1 MGKRCLLNRDDPFG
15 VFHARNDFME
25 FVTGDLYSSLV
36 ADAGTSLTVNDA
48 AGGTVTLGTAATDN
62 NEAYVF
68 TTKEIFKI
76 VENKPAEFIARIQ
89 FAEANTDDAN
99 VGAGFMDAV
108 GANALVDNGAGPKA
122 SYSGAVIF
130 KVDGGTKWKCQ
141 TSNGAAQVTTE
152 SKHTAGGSGF
162 HTLRI
167 LVEPIDSVNAEV
179 SFWIDTAGGD
189 DWVQMRDANEKLIKH
204 TLALASLT
212 EMNAFAGVKAGGA
225 TAESLVIDLIDPAQ
239 KR

>member
-1 MGKRCLLNRDDPFG
+1 MPRQLLNREDEFRT
-15 VFHARNDFME
+15 FHARNDFHE
-25 FVTGDLYSSLV
+25 FVTGDLWTSLV

-48 AGGTVTLGTAATDN
+48 HGGRVTLATGATDN

-68 TTKEIFKI
+68 TTKELFKI
-76 VENKPAEFIARIQ
+76 ADGKPHEIIARLQ

-99 VGAGFMDAV
+99 VAMGFMDAV

-122 SYSGAVIF
+122 SYSGATIF

-141 TSNGAAQVTTE
+141 SSNGAAQVTTE

-167 LVEPIDSVNAEV
+167 TIEPIDSVNAEV

-189 DWVQMRDANEKLIKH
+189 NWSQMRDANDKPIKH

-212 EMNAFAGVKAGGA
+212 EMMAFAGVKAGGA
-225 TAESLVIDLIDPAQ
+225 TSESLVIDLIDPAA